1 MNKISVI
8 HRLYAGF
15 AILCLIIVL
24 WGVFNSRTMSS
35 FSGTTSELTSDYFP
49 LAAQIQQVDTHRA
62 EAGKQALSMMAA
74 EDPDMLSVRLS
85 ALETTISTLNMLA
98 NGISSLDNIEQFP
111 VVQTRNQRVAQNVI
125 ALKLSVDQLDE
136 YNRSVLEVSEIVNE
150 GLSAFLA
157 NNAEMKRLLVREG
170 TEPAGDD
177 IYIRDL
183 FTTIMENLA
192 SIELLIMQMVSTDDA
207 DKLAS
212 VIENLQMN
220 TQIIEPDIEALVS
233 EVPRLEGLPVL
244 ISSFM
249 AAVNQDDGIINQYLG
264 YRQNRLKL
272 AEAGREVDRHLG
284 DLAGNLDDMRVAVSE
299 RITQT
304 VAALDESAKR
314 SEQLVYWLLSLVVL
328 FALGTSVWLA
338 RMISL
343 PLRATLSHLAS
354 MARGDYSRRLEFN
367 AKGEFIDLKTSVNQ
381 LSDAMATVLGS
392 LQQAGGDIAVIATG
406 NARFA
411 RGFNERVRG
420 QSEELGAIAAAMTQM
435 EASAREVAGSV
446 RGTHDLVGEINLQV
460 AENLSDAER
469 GSLCVAELETQS
481 GHTAA
486 KLHELEKASQDIGRI
501 TEVIDGIANQTNLL
515 ALNAAIESARAGEAG
530 RGFAVVADEVRGL
543 ARKTTESTET
553 IRTLVERLQGE
564 ASESVRSMNNN
575 FSQLT
580 AVRTLM
586 ASVSEG
592 AEKIRSAMA
601 LIHQGADQTRLG
613 MDEQESVSK
622 SVARQVNEI
631 SSSANA
637 SLDEIDELV
646 ATCERLE
653 VSVGKIE
660 ALAGRFRV
668 N

>member
-1 MNKISVI
+1 
-8 HRLYAGF
+8 
-15 AILCLIIVL
+15 
-24 WGVFNSRTMSS
+24 
-35 FSGTTSELTSDYFP
+35 
-49 LAAQIQQVDTHRA
+49 
-62 EAGKQALSMMAA
+62 MAA
-74 EDPDMLSVRLS
+74 EDPDILAVRLS
-85 ALETTISTLNMLA
+85 ALETTIGTLNTLA
-98 NGISSLDNIEQFP
+98 NGISSLDNIEKFP
-111 VVQTRNQRVAQNVI
+111 AVQTGNKRVAQNVM
-125 ALKLSVDQLDE
+125 ALKLSVDQLGE
-136 YNRSVLEVSEIVNE
+136 YNRSVLEVSEIVTE

-170 TEPAGDD
+170 MESAGDD

-183 FTTIMENLA
+183 FTTIMESLA
-192 SIELLIMQMVSTDDA
+192 YIELLIMQMVSTDDA

-212 VIENLQMN
+212 VIENLRVN
-220 TQIIEPDIEALVS
+220 TQIIEPDINALVS
-233 EVPRLEGLPVL
+233 EVPRLEGLPIL

-249 AAVNQDDGIINQYLG
+249 AAVNQDAGIINQYLG

-272 AEAGREVDRHLG
+272 AKVGREVDRHLG
-284 DLAGNLDDMRVAVSE
+284 DLADNLDGMR
-299 RITQT
+299 
-304 VAALDESAKR
+304 
-314 SEQLVYWLLSLVVL
+314 
-328 FALGTSVWLA
+328 
-338 RMISL
+338 
-343 PLRATLSHLAS
+343 
-354 MARGDYSRRLEFN
+354 
-367 AKGEFIDLKTSVNQ
+367 
-381 LSDAMATVLGS
+381 
-392 LQQAGGDIAVIATG
+392 
-406 NARFA
+406 
-411 RGFNERVRG
+411 
-420 QSEELGAIAAAMTQM
+420 
-435 EASAREVAGSV
+435 VAGSV
-446 RGTHDLVGEINLQV
+446 RGTHDLVGEINQQV

-469 GSLCVAELETQS
+469 GSLCVAELEAQS

-486 KLHELEKASQDIGRI
+486 KLHKLEKASQDIGRI
-501 TEVIDGIANQTNLL
+501 TEVIDGIASQTNLL

-575 FSQLT
+575 FSQLA

-601 LIHQGADQTRLG
+601 RIYQGADQTRLG

-631 SSSANA
+631 SRSANA
-637 SLDEIDELV
+637 SLEEIDELV

-653 VSVGKIE
+653 ASVGNIE

>member
-1 MNKISVI
+1 
-8 HRLYAGF
+8 
-15 AILCLIIVL
+15 
-24 WGVFNSRTMSS
+24 
-35 FSGTTSELTSDYFP
+35 
-49 LAAQIQQVDTHRA
+49 
-62 EAGKQALSMMAA
+62 
-74 EDPDMLSVRLS
+74 
-85 ALETTISTLNMLA
+85 
-98 NGISSLDNIEQFP
+98 
-111 VVQTRNQRVAQNVI
+111 
-125 ALKLSVDQLDE
+125 
-136 YNRSVLEVSEIVNE
+136 
-150 GLSAFLA
+150 
-157 NNAEMKRLLVREG
+157 
-170 TEPAGDD
+170 
-177 IYIRDL
+177 
-183 FTTIMENLA
+183 
-192 SIELLIMQMVSTDDA
+192 
-207 DKLAS
+207 
-212 VIENLQMN
+212 
-220 TQIIEPDIEALVS
+220 
-233 EVPRLEGLPVL
+233 
-244 ISSFM
+244 
-249 AAVNQDDGIINQYLG
+249 
-264 YRQNRLKL
+264 
-272 AEAGREVDRHLG
+272 
-284 DLAGNLDDMRVAVSE
+284 
-299 RITQT
+299 
-304 VAALDESAKR
+304 
-314 SEQLVYWLLSLVVL
+314 
-328 FALGTSVWLA
+328 
-338 RMISL
+338 
-343 PLRATLSHLAS
+343 
-354 MARGDYSRRLEFN
+354 
-367 AKGEFIDLKTSVNQ
+367 
-381 LSDAMATVLGS
+381 
-392 LQQAGGDIAVIATG
+392 
-406 NARFA
+406 
-411 RGFNERVRG
+411 
-420 QSEELGAIAAAMTQM
+420 
-435 EASAREVAGSV
+435 
-446 RGTHDLVGEINLQV
+446 
-460 AENLSDAER
+460 
-469 GSLCVAELETQS
+469 VAELETQS

-575 FSQLT
+575 FSQLA